1 MHNKNTLKNGPS
13 RTLNKSLFYLL
24 LAITIITVYWPL
36 KDNHFINFD
45 DDLYVY
51 ENENVKKG
59 LTVEGIQWAF
69 RFNDKGYWHPLTWLS
84 HMTDCEL
91 FGLDPARHHFHSL
104 MIHLANALLLFLILY
119 RITGRFY
126 RSAFV
131 AALFAVH
138 PLNVDSV
145 AWLAERKNLLSTF
158 WGMISLLLYGRYVE
172 RPNPARYTL
181 TLISFALGL
190 MAKPMLVTLPF
201 VFLLLDFWPFKRM
214 RYFPQQGREF
224 ETAEAEKTA
233 LQQTAISKLIV
244 EKMPFFA
251 LSLGAVWLSILSNQH
266 INTMVAADTVP
277 MTLRIG
283 NALVS
288 YIGYIGKMIWPFH
301 LAVYYPFPEA
311 IQLWQVMGMVVL
323 LIAVTGLFI
332 CGLNRRPY
340 LAVGWFWYLGTLVPV
355 IGILQNGLWP
365 AMADRWAYVPMIGL
379 FIIISW
385 GLPDIAV
392 KWRYR
397 KPALIILAISIIAFF
412 SITTRI
418 QLQHWRNS
426 TTLFEHALAVTK
438 NNYVAQNNLGNAH
451 AKEGNL
457 PKAINHYRESIRLKP
472 DHAKAYNNLGIAL
485 AKQGKVKDAIRHY
498 SEALRLNSG
507 YAQAYNNLGVALTE
521 QGQVDE
527 AIQSYNRALEL
538 KPDYAEAHNNLGV
551 ALKKQGQIPEAAK
564 HYYKALRLDPK
575 YAAPHYNLGLA
586 FFQFGKVKKSIYHF
600 RRALQINPAY
610 RDAQKSL
617 KTARKVQNRSKVEK
631 LPIQGTM
638 QIDSQNL

>member
-1 MHNKNTLKNGPS
+1 
-13 RTLNKSLFYLL
+13 
-24 LAITIITVYWPL
+24 
-36 KDNHFINFD
+36 
-45 DDLYVY
+45 
-51 ENENVKKG
+51 
-59 LTVEGIQWAF
+59 
-69 RFNDKGYWHPLTWLS
+69 
-84 HMTDCEL
+84 
-91 FGLDPARHHFHSL
+91 
-104 MIHLANALLLFLILY
+104 
-119 RITGRFY
+119 
-126 RSAFV
+126 V
-131 AALFAVH
+131 AALFALH

-145 AWLAERKNLLSTF
+145 AWIAERKNLLSTF
-158 WGMISLLLYGRYVE
+158 WGMISLLLYGRYVAQ
-172 RPNPARYTL
+172 PNPARYTL
-181 TLISFALGL
+181 TLISFVLGL

-201 VFLLLDFWPFKRM
+201 VFLLFDFWPFKRM
-214 RYFPQQGREF
+214 RYFTQQERKF
-224 ETAEAEKTA
+224 ETAEEEKTG

-266 INTMVAADTVP
+266 INNMVAAGTVP

-288 YIGYIGKMIWPFH
+288 YIVYISKMIWPFN

-311 IQLWQVMGMVVL
+311 VQLWQVTGSVVL
-323 LIAVTGLFI
+323 LIAVTSVFF

-365 AMADRWAYVPMIGL
+365 AMADRWTYVPMIGL

-385 GLPDIAV
+385 GLPDIAI
-392 KWRYR
+392 KWRNG
-397 KPALIILAISIIAFF
+397 KPALIILALTALIFCIVG
-412 SITTRI
+412 TRI

-438 NNYVAQNNLGNAH
+438 NNYVAQNNLGTAL
-451 AKEGNL
+451 AAEGDL
-457 PKAINHYRESIRLKP
+457 PKAMNHYRESIHLKP

-507 YAQAYNNLGVALTE
+507 YAQAYNNLGAALTE
-521 QGQVDE
+521 QGQIDK
-527 AIQSYNRALEL
+527 AIRNYNRALKL

-551 ALKKQGQIPEAAK
+551 ALKKQGQILEAAK
-564 HYYKALRLDPK
+564 HYYNALRLDPY

-586 FFQFGKVKKSIYHF
+586 FFQFGKVDKAIYHF
-600 RRALQINPAY
+600 RKALQINPAY
-610 RDAQKSL
+610 RDAQKGL
-617 KTARKVQNRSKVEK
+617 KTARKVQNRSQAKK
-631 LPIQGTM
+631 LPIQETM
-638 QIDSQNL
+638 QIDFQNL